1 MLKNEDKE
9 FSWTMLFL
17 VTGFSLF
24 LFAAVLA
31 LLNDRFAEY
40 FVYGGAVSVI
50 AGLVAWVISLRTSPV
65 QSGSGNRQVQGK
77 HAHRR

>member
-1 MLKNEDKE
+1 MAQQQDKD

-31 LLNDRFAEY
+31 FLNDRFAEY
-40 FVYGGAVSVI
+40 FVYAGAGSVI
-50 AGLVAWVISLRTSPV
+50 AGVLAWIISLKVSPV
-65 QSGSGNRQVQGK
+65 QNKMVQ
-77 HAHRR
+77 RRHVRRR